1 MLCAAAVSPLTSSA
15 ADKLQGDTV
24 TVTGKY
30 LSEPMKVTV
39 VTPSSYLQPQDTTRY
54 PVAYLLNGHGGNY
67 MSRSTIVD
75 LDKLADDYG
84 CIVVCPLRHEQ
95 PVLGLSRKTGTAD
108 GELHHKEPVPYI
120 DSNYRTR
127 TDSLGRAVTGFS
139 MGGHG
144 ALWLAIRHSDIFGS
158 AGSTSG
164 GVNIIPFPERW
175 SMAASLGKYEDN
187 KERWEAH
194 TVKNLV
200 DSIAP
205 GQINIIFD
213 CGTEDFFYDVNCD
226 FDKAL
231 NDRKIHHVYITGSG
245 AHNNRYWTNSIF
257 PHMEFFR
264 KIWNKE

>member
-1 MLCAAAVSPLTSSA
+1 MLCAAAVSPLASSA

-67 MSRSTIVD
+67 KNWSTIVD

-84 CIVVCPLRHEQ
+84 CIVVCPSGMNSWYWDSPEK
-95 PVLGLSRKTGTAD
+95 PGLQMESFITK
-108 GELHHKEPVPYI
+108 ELVPYI

-175 SMAASLGKYEDN
+175 NMAASLGKYEDN

-231 NDRKIHHVYITGSG
+231 NDRKIHHVYITGPG
-245 AHNNRYWTNSIF
+245 AHTGQYWSKSIF